1 MTVQST
7 PNPLISITH
16 PLPFDQIQAE
26 YIESAVD
33 ALLTEARVQKEA
45 LESMVSPT
53 YEVFFKGMDLMGASL
68 EDCLSV
74 CSQLESLL
82 GDPDIRS
89 AYQNIQPRVSAFYA
103 QIPFSGGLYKNIKR
117 IAQSDAFTT
126 LSADRRRYVQK
137 TLDSFKRSG
146 AELGDLEK
154 SQLERI
160 EVRLSEITL
169 RFGQNVVDETDAFEL
184 LVTDEADLSGLPESA
199 KAMARLAAES
209 KDLEGWRFTL
219 QGPSFIA
226 VMTYADSRTLREEIY
241 RAYVTRA
248 TSGERDN
255 TALISE
261 ILSLRKEKATMLGYR
276 DASDLFLES
285 RMVKSGQNAY
295 DFVEK
300 LSLRT
305 SPFFEDE
312 KDELF
317 RFCREE
323 LGWIEDIESW
333 DLAYFSEKMRK
344 AHCDFDAELL
354 KPYFEVNSVIQ
365 GMFTIVEKLYGVK
378 VKPVEDLPT
387 WHPDVST
394 YHLLDH
400 EGQLKG
406 VFYADLF
413 PREGK
418 QGGAWMCPLL
428 YADGAQPHVGLICAN
443 FTPPIEGRSLIT
455 HREVETLFHE
465 FGHLLH
471 HLLSEVSIRSQAGTN
486 VAWDFVELPSQIM
499 ENWCW
504 EREALSIFARHYE
517 TQEPIPDALFERLTR
532 TRTFRQATG
541 QMRQLSFATVD
552 LKLHREYSMK
562 TDGDLILYAK
572 EVMTPFSPTP
582 VPEDYSMITGFTH
595 LFSSPIGYAAAY
607 YSYKWAEVLDADAF
621 NRFRREGLFSPVVG
635 DAFLK
640 SILSRGDSEDPL
652 SLYQN
657 FMGREPDL
665 EPLFERMG
673 LGVDQGPDRVTG

>member
-1 MTVQST
+1 MTDQSAL
-7 PNPLISITH
+7 NPLIAMTH
-16 PLPFDQIQAE
+16 PLPFDQIQAGH
-26 YIESAVD
+26 IEEAVD
-33 ALLTEARVQKEA
+33 VLLTKARVHKEA
-45 LESMVSPT
+45 LESITSPT
-53 YEVFFKGMDLMGASL
+53 YETFFKGMDLMGASL

-89 AYQNIQPRVSAFYA
+89 AYQRIQPKVSAFYA
-103 QIPFSGGLYKNIKR
+103 QIPFSGPLYKNIKH
-117 IAQSDAFTT
+117 IARSDEFAT
-126 LSADRRRYVQK
+126 LSADRRRYVKQ
-137 TLDSFKRSG
+137 TLDSFIRSG

-154 SQLERI
+154 TQLERI
-160 EVRLSEITL
+160 EVRLSEVTL

-184 LVTDEADLSGLPESA
+184 IVIDETELSGLPESA
-199 KAMARLAAES
+199 KTMARLAAES
-209 KDLEGWRFTL
+209 KDKEGWRFTL
-219 QGPSFIA
+219 QGPSFIS
-226 VMTYADSRTLREEIY
+226 VMTYADSRHLREKIY

-248 TSGERDN
+248 SAGDRDN

-261 ILSLRKEKATMLGYR
+261 ILTLRKEKATMLGYR

-300 LSLRT
+300 LSQRT
-305 SPFFEDE
+305 TPFFEHE
-312 KDELF
+312 RDELF
-317 RFCREE
+317 RFSREE
-323 LGWIEDIESW
+323 LGWTDEIESW

-344 AHCDFDAELL
+344 AQCDFDAELL
-354 KPYFEVNSVIQ
+354 KPYFDVNSVIQ
-365 GMFTIVEKLYGVK
+365 GMFTIVERLYGVK
-378 VKPVEDLPT
+378 VESVDGVPA

-394 YHLLDH
+394 YQLLDH
-400 EGQLKG
+400 GGQLKG

-428 YADGAQPHVGLICAN
+428 YADDTQPHVGLICAN

-471 HLLSEVSIRSQAGTN
+471 HLLSEVSIRAQAGTN

-517 TQEPIPDALFERLTR
+517 TQEPIPDPLFERLTR
-532 TRTFRQATG
+532 TRTFRQATA

-552 LKLHREYSMK
+552 LKLHRDYS
-562 TDGDLILYAK
+562 DEDLILYAK
-572 EVMTPFSPTP
+572 EAMSQFSPTALP
-582 VPEDYSMITGFTH
+582 DGYSMITGFTH
-595 LFSSPIGYAAAY
+595 LFSSPVGYAAAY

-621 NRFRREGLFSPVVG
+621 NRFKREGLFSPIVG
-635 DAFLK
+635 EAFLK
-640 SILSRGDSEDPL
+640 SIISRGDSEDPL
-652 SLYQN
+652 SLYQD

-673 LGVDQGPDRVTG
+673 FGVDQDHDIVTG